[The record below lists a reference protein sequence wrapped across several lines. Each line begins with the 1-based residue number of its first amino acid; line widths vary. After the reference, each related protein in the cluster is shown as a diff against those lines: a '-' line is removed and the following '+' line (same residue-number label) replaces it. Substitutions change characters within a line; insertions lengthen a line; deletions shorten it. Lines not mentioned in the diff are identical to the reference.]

1 LFHLS
6 PGEGEFAGL
15 RGAVSSLRRRHSHY
29 GGRGARRDAP
39 ALGGADDV
47 CLAFDYLQD
56 LRCRRELA
64 HIHLGEVT
72 EGCECL
78 AGLTASGAVN
88 LAGIA
93 ADTLKLRLHRNDD
106 LFRLE
111 SRRGRGRRSA
121 GTAAL
126 AGGGDGAFGAGPRG
140 RAVGCRMLMHRH
152 VMPGRRPG
160 HPEGKTPGASGCRLP
175 DQARQ

>member
-6 PGEGEFAGL
+6 RGEREFAGL
-15 RGAVSSLRRRHSHY
+15 RGAVSSLRHRHSRRRHSHY

-47 CLAFDYLQD
+47 CLAFDYLQH

-106 LFRLE
+106 LFRFE
-111 SRRGRGRRSA
+111 SRRGRGAAERERRLRREVVM
-121 GTAAL
+121 GLPELAL
-126 AGGGDGAFGAGPRG
+126 GLPR
-140 RAVGCRMLMHRH
+140 L
-152 VMPGRRPG
+152 
-160 HPEGKTPGASGCRLP
+160 RLIG
-175 DQARQ
+175 

>member
-1 LFHLS
+1 MFHLS
-6 PGEGEFAGL
+6 RGEGEFAGL
-15 RGAVSSLRRRHSHY
+15 RGRSVASATAIAAAAIAIMVA
-29 GGRGARRDAP
+29 GGAWRDAP

-111 SRRGRGRRSA
+111 SRRGRGRRS
-121 GTAAL
+121 GN
-126 AGGGDGAFGAGPRG
+126 GGFGG
-140 RAVGCRMLMHRH
+140 RW
-152 VMPGRRPG
+152 
-160 HPEGKTPGASGCRLP
+160 
-175 DQARQ
+175 